1 MTSNINVDFKLD
13 DEEIKKAINELGKQ
27 ISIKVG
33 ILGSNGSKQAKNDD
47 NELGK
52 ITMATLGAIHEFGS
66 VKANIPARSFI
77 RMPLETKYKEEL
89 SRNKG
94 FKQALKELDIAKLN
108 NEAGLTATVVIN
120 DAFASGGFGE
130 WTPLKP
136 ETIRKKGSDGILIDT
151 GDLRRSISYEVAND
165 K

>member
-1 MTSNINVDFKLD
+1 MTSKIDIDFKLD

-27 ISIKVG
+27 ISVKVG
-33 ILGSNGSKQAKNDD
+33 ILGSDGSKQVKNDD

-66 VKANIPARSFI
+66 PKVNIPSRSFI
-77 RMPLETKYKEEL
+77 RMPLETKFKEEL
-89 SRNKG
+89 SKNKG
-94 FKQALKELDIAKLN
+94 FKQALSELDITKLN

-130 WTPLKP
+130 WAPLKP
-136 ETIRKKGSDGILIDT
+136 MTIMRKGSDKILIDT
-151 GDLRRSISYEVAND
+151 GDLRRSISYEVMND
-165 K
+165 Q